1 MVDAAASGDTNMGPT
16 NVNMG
21 PANMDMGPAAAE
33 VTTGEVGAAKTSK
46 MASAKMTSTSVTT
59 ASMAASAP
67 GKGHRWHCDSTQKS
81 SHHGHDHCFSQH
93 RSLRHL
99 V

>member
-1 MVDAAASGDTNMGPT
+1 MVGAAASGDTNMGPT

-21 PANMDMGPAAAE
+21 PAATE

-59 ASMAASAP
+59 TSMAASAP